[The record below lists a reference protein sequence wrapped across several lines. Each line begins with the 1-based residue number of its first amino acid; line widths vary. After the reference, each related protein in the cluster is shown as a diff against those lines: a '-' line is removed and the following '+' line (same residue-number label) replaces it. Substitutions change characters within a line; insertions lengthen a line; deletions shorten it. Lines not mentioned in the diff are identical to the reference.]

1 MEVSF
6 ILVNYNTTTLL
17 AKCLKAIYQYTGT
30 LSTDFSFEVIVVDN
44 ASNEDPEALLAAQF
58 PLVKFIQ
65 SDANRGFGAANNLAI
80 PHAKGKYLFLLNP
93 DAFLLSDAAYILAQK
108 MNDPA
113 NISMAFCT
121 GELLNEEKIP
131 NQCFGNF
138 PSLFG
143 ALSECGLKFLY
154 PNYYRKHLAVGVAN
168 YDETP
173 KQVDYVSGAAFMMRK
188 ELVEKFGGFDED
200 FFLFFEETEWAW
212 RLQQRGYYSM
222 IFPEVK
228 IIHLEG
234 GSTEMGSY
242 KAFNERTF
250 RLYAQSRQLF
260 YKKTKGGFFA
270 ALMKPLDLLG
280 DLLKSIYHKET
291 SVFFK
296 KCSILWKA

>member
-6 ILVNYNTTTLL
+6 ILVNYNTNRLL
-17 AKCLKAIYQYTGT
+17 LRAIGTIYQFTSPS
-30 LSTDFSFEVIVVDN
+30 LSFEVIVVDN
-44 ASNEDPEALLAAQF
+44 ASNEDPAPIFAIQF
-58 PLVKFIQ
+58 PLVKFLKV
-65 SDANRGFGAANNLAI
+65 DANRGFGAANNLAI
-80 PHAKGKYLFLLNP
+80 PYAKGKYLFLLNP
-93 DAFLLSDAAYILAQK
+93 DAFLLNDAAFILSQK

-113 NISMAFCT
+113 NICMAFCT
-121 GELLNEEKIP
+121 GELLNEELIP

-143 ALSECGLKFLY
+143 AVSDCGLKFLY
-154 PNYYRKHLAVGVAN
+154 PNYYRKYLAVGVAN
-168 YDETP
+168 YDEKP
-173 KQVDYVSGAAFMMRK
+173 KQVDYVSGAAFMVRK

-222 IFPEVK
+222 VFPEVK

-250 RLYAQSRQLF
+250 RLYAESRQLF
-260 YKKTKGGFFA
+260 YKKTKGPIFA
-270 ALMKPLDLLG
+270 ALMKPFDLLS
-280 DLLKSIYHKET
+280 DLLKSIYHNERN
-291 SVFFK
+291 VFFK